1 MFAAVD
7 VGLKSD
13 AFFPDFPTVL
23 QGVHLKTAAI
33 CEHGTVPTHEF
44 VQAAGFIQ
52 NVRSRPQVQVVGVS
66 QHNAGVRVLFQMM
79 RKYALDRSHR
89 SHGHEERSLNR
100 TVARV
105 KYSSAGFTSGIL
117 GSEVKSH
124 AAKVRRAFHYFCA
137 MFDPTHPT
145 VFWTAFSILAGAV
158 FFQIFFWMGVFAK
171 VAWASKKG
179 TEVPNRLPPLT
190 LLADGRNAEELFPK
204 LLERWDQ
211 LEYANRVDWVA
222 INNQSV
228 DETEEVLD
236 KLRLRY
242 PQMHQVLVP
251 KSERFY
257 DSKKFPITL
266 GIKAAK
272 TEAVLLTHAEGL
284 PVSNQWAAH
293 MAAPLAD
300 PNVRLVLGAVRMEG
314 GEGWWARTVRFAHAF
329 RQLEYLS
336 WAKWGLVVSGD
347 GANLAYQRSL
357 FFELKGFL
365 SHMHLTA
372 GEDDLFVNEAASH
385 TQVRVLLQPEAQ
397 ITVPLPSSKDRWK
410 RTLRDQAQARSAYRP
425 STLAALQLHSWAQW
439 LFALS
444 ALGTAVLIPLIPN
457 WWIYW
462 LALVGGR
469 TLLVWIQWALAGRF
483 LALGGLVALFP
494 VLEWVY
500 WGQRAGLALLRTL
513 TPAKRRW

>member
-1 MFAAVD
+1 
-7 VGLKSD
+7 
-13 AFFPDFPTVL
+13 
-23 QGVHLKTAAI
+23 
-33 CEHGTVPTHEF
+33 
-44 VQAAGFIQ
+44 
-52 NVRSRPQVQVVGVS
+52 
-66 QHNAGVRVLFQMM
+66 
-79 RKYALDRSHR
+79 
-89 SHGHEERSLNR
+89 
-100 TVARV
+100 
-105 KYSSAGFTSGIL
+105 L
-117 GSEVKSH
+117 GSKVKSH
-124 AAKVRRAFHYFCA
+124 TAKVRRAFHYFCA
-137 MFDPTHPT
+137 MFDPSHPT
-145 VFWTAFSILAGAV
+145 VFWTALSVLAGAV
-158 FFQIFFWMGVFAK
+158 LLQLFLWMGVFAK

-179 TEVPNRLPPLT
+179 TVTPSNLPPLS
-190 LLADGRNAEELFPK
+190 LLADGRNAEDLFPK
-204 LLERWDQ
+204 LLERWDLQ
-211 LEYANRVDWVA
+211 EYANQLDWVA
-222 INNQSV
+222 INNQSG
-228 DETEEVLD
+228 DDTEQVLD
-236 KLRLRY
+236 KLRVRY

-272 TEAVLLTHAEGL
+272 TDAVLLTHAEGM

-314 GEGWWARTVRFAHAF
+314 GTGWWARTVRFAHAF

-336 WAKWGLVVSGD
+336 WAKWGLVLSGD

-365 SHMHLTA
+365 SHMHLTS
-372 GEDDLFVNEAASH
+372 GEDDLFVNEAAPH
-385 TQVRVLLQPEAQ
+385 TQVRVLLQPESQ
-397 ITVPLPSSKDRWK
+397 ISVPLPSNKDRWK

-425 STLAALQLHSWAQW
+425 STLAALQFQSWVQW
-439 LFALS
+439 IFALS
-444 ALGTAVLIPLIPN
+444 AIGTAVLIPMVPN

-462 LALVGGR
+462 LILVVGR
-469 TLLVWIQWALAGRF
+469 TVLVWIQWALVGRF

-500 WGQRAGLALLRTL
+500 WTQCAGLALRRTF

>member
-1 MFAAVD
+1 
-7 VGLKSD
+7 
-13 AFFPDFPTVL
+13 
-23 QGVHLKTAAI
+23 
-33 CEHGTVPTHEF
+33 
-44 VQAAGFIQ
+44 
-52 NVRSRPQVQVVGVS
+52 
-66 QHNAGVRVLFQMM
+66 
-79 RKYALDRSHR
+79 
-89 SHGHEERSLNR
+89 
-100 TVARV
+100 
-105 KYSSAGFTSGIL
+105 
-117 GSEVKSH
+117 
-124 AAKVRRAFHYFCA
+124 

-145 VFWTAFSILAGAV
+145 VFWTALSVLACAV
-158 FFQIFFWMGVFAK
+158 FLQLFFWMGVFSK

-179 TEVPNRLPPLT
+179 ADTPSELPPLS

-204 LLERWDQ
+204 LLECWNEQ
-211 LEYANRVDWVA
+211 EYANQVDWVA

-228 DETEEVLD
+228 DETEQVLD
-236 KLRLRY
+236 ALRVRY

-272 TEAVLLTHAEGL
+272 TDAVLLTHAEAR
-284 PVSNQWAAH
+284 PVSNQWAAR

-300 PNVRLVLGAVRMEG
+300 PNVHLVLGAVRMESG
-314 GEGWWARTVRFAHAF
+314 AGWWAQTVRFAHAF

-336 WAKWGLVVSGD
+336 WAKWDLVLSGD

-365 SHMHLTA
+365 SHMHLNS
-372 GEDDLFVNEAASH
+372 GEDDLFVNEAAPH
-385 TQVRVLLQPEAQ
+385 ARVLVVLHPQAQ
-397 ITVPLPSSKDRWK
+397 VTVPIPSNKDRWK

-425 STLAALQLHSWAQW
+425 STLAALQLHSWVQW

-444 ALGTAVLIPLIPN
+444 ALGTAALIPLVPN

-469 TLLVWIQWALAGRF
+469 TVLVWIQWALAGRF

-500 WGQRAGLALLRTL
+500 WTQRAGSAIRRAF